1 MSTASATA
9 FLLWAI
15 LSVLFLAFLV
25 HHLWCYDKFKC
36 LRWSAGR
43 QPGAFKRVMTYS
55 YLGAVPLF
63 AVYSIGTTVI
73 KYREGFVILPDGT
86 FIPRPI
92 EMYQEVNR
100 EWVLPLQ
107 FVFSFA
113 WALELVTHL
122 EELAFWLYLLHQNPN
137 KEAWFSS
144 WEYRLW
150 YMGSLLALIGMP
162 LTALITRNHLETCDA
177 YIFLVGAAG
186 STSTTLSFL
195 YVLWRFPKFIR
206 HVKEEGA
213 DPTVVVRLATFYQLN
228 QVRVV
233 FRFMFTLPLLV
244 LALDGIIGVSHPVNR
259 NLFLT
264 DFFTMIAGLGCFV
277 SSMIT
282 LLIFFP
288 RSIVREAGYKP
299 KLASAS
305 TLPPTSPTSPKSPPA
320 SPPRHGHPGLQYHLP
335 GYGVRGAVRAAGAET
350 GTGVSGGVTGTG
362 TGYTGTGYTG
372 YTATG
377 YTGTGYTWERD
388 ESAYTASMCSPRES
402 LYDSPQYTAE
412 DYSASAA
419 VGGVGGGDTVQRR
432 PSRVSRRGSRRVSA
446 YNPMDAHLEQ
456 DTDADD
462 EEEEEMEM
470 ERGRGRGG
478 AGSPDVDGERDAD
491 VERAG
496 YGEGEGVTD
505 EESVPPYSHAHPHPH
520 PHLPPHAHANHQ
532 HLHQR
537 HPFPHSLSSP
547 QVLTLAQHAA
557 PPRSPPAAP
566 HPHPHPQHPQAYTNA
581 PINAN
586 TNGAPAP
593 ARSPSPSSTSK
604 SKRRTWGWEES
615 RHAQFALSPNVM
627 PGTGLSAHTHINANA
642 NGGGHGGGHGNVNA
656 EGARRSLHAP
666 VDAGGVGLGMNV
678 NLGSVVGRTARRG
691 SSLHP
696 YVVNFTSPIDLVDI
710 PPMDDL
716 PRAI

>member
-1 MSTASATA
+1 MSTASSTA

-15 LSVLFLAFLV
+15 LSVLFLVFLV

-63 AVYSIGTTVI
+63 AVFSIGTTII
-73 KYREGFVILPDGT
+73 KYREGFVPAPDGA

-92 EMYQEVNR
+92 GMYREENR

-107 FVFSFA
+107 FVFSIA

-150 YMGSLLALIGMP
+150 YMGSLVAIIGMP

-177 YIFLVGAAG
+177 YIFLVGSAG
-186 STSTTLSFL
+186 STSTTISFL

-206 HVKEEGA
+206 HVKAEGA
-213 DPTVVVRLATFYQLN
+213 DPSVVVRLATFYQLN

-233 FRFMFTLPLLV
+233 FRFLFTLPLMV
-244 LALDGIIGVSHPVNR
+244 IALDGLIGVTHPVNR

-264 DFFTMIAGLGCFV
+264 DFFTMIAGIGCFV

-299 KLASAS
+299 KLASTA
-305 TLPPTSPTSPKSPPA
+305 PTSPKSPPVT
-320 SPPRHGHPGLQYHLP
+320 PPSRPGPFSHHAPPNLHQLPMHVAPGHGGRIGIIAP
-335 GYGVRGAVRAAGAET
+335 ATTET
-350 GTGVSGGVTGTG
+350 G
-362 TGYTGTGYTG
+362 
-372 YTATG
+372 ATG
-377 YTGTGYTWERD
+377 MTTWELD
-388 ESAYTASMCSPRES
+388 ESAYTYTASVYSPRES

-412 DYSASAA
+412 DY
-419 VGGVGGGDTVQRR
+419 VVTGGELGGQRR
-432 PSRVSRRGSRRVSA
+432 GSRASRRGSRRVSA
-446 YNPMDAHLEQ
+446 HNTMDVHQEL
-456 DTDADD
+456 DSDADD
-462 EEEEEMEM
+462 ELS
-470 ERGRGRGG
+470 RDHGG
-478 AGSPDVDGERDAD
+478 KGADAD
-491 VERAG
+491 V
-496 YGEGEGVTD
+496 D
-505 EESVPPYSHAHPHPH
+505 DESVPPYSHAHPSQPTQ
-520 PHLPPHAHANHQ
+520 L

-537 HPFPHSLSSP
+537 HPFPHSVSSP
-547 QVLTLAQHAA
+547 QVVTAAQL
-557 PPRSPPAAP
+557 PPGTSQSQGAHPPISPPAVSS
-566 HPHPHPQHPQAYTNA
+566 
-581 PINAN
+581 
-586 TNGAPAP
+586 PAP
-593 ARSPSPSSTSK
+593 TAHARPPSPSA
-604 SKRRTWGWEES
+604 KRRTWGWDEA
-615 RHAQFALSPNVM
+615 RVALSGHANGSPPQGLHVIASG
-627 PGTGLSAHTHINANA
+627 PGTTSVGVTP
-642 NGGGHGGGHGNVNA
+642 G
-656 EGARRSLHAP
+656 
-666 VDAGGVGLGMNV
+666 GGVGLGMNLSLSTAMAR
-678 NLGSVVGRTARRG
+678 NGRRV
-691 SSLHP
+691 SNLHP

>member
-1 MSTASATA
+1 MSTASSTA

-15 LSVLFLAFLV
+15 LSVLFLVFLV

-63 AVYSIGTTVI
+63 AVFSIGTAII
-73 KYREGFVILPDGT
+73 KYREGFVPAPDGT

-92 EMYQEVNR
+92 QMYREENR

-107 FVFSFA
+107 FVFSIA

-150 YMGSLLALIGMP
+150 YMGSLVAIIGMP
-162 LTALITRNHLETCDA
+162 LTTLITREHLETCDA
-177 YIFLVGAAG
+177 YIFLVGSAG
-186 STSTTLSFL
+186 STSTTISFL

-206 HVKEEGA
+206 HVKAEGA
-213 DPTVVVRLATFYQLN
+213 DPSVVVRLATFYQLN

-233 FRFMFTLPLLV
+233 FRFLFTLPLMV
-244 LALDGIIGVSHPVNR
+244 IALDGLIGVTHPVNR

-264 DFFTMIAGLGCFV
+264 DFFTMIAGIGCFV

-299 KLASAS
+299 KLASTA
-305 TLPPTSPTSPKSPPA
+305 PTSPKSPPVT
-320 SPPRHGHPGLQYHLP
+320 PPSRSGPFSH
-335 GYGVRGAVRAAGAET
+335 RAAPRPNLHQLPMHI
-350 GTGVSGGVTGTG
+350 VSGGGGGHGGRIGIVAPAATTETG
-362 TGYTGTGYTG
+362 
-372 YTATG
+372 ATG
-377 YTGTGYTWERD
+377 MSVSMATWELD
-388 ESAYTASMCSPRES
+388 ESAYTYTASVYSPRES

-412 DYSASAA
+412 DYVVAGA
-419 VGGVGGGDTVQRR
+419 GVGVGAGEQGAQRR
-432 PSRVSRRGSRRVSA
+432 GSRVSRRGSSRRVSA
-446 YNPMDAHLEQ
+446 HNAMDVHEELES
-456 DTDADD
+456 DADD
-462 EEEEEMEM
+462 ELS
-470 ERGRGRGG
+470 RDYHHHHHHHG
-478 AGSPDVDGERDAD
+478 AKDLDLDAD
-491 VERAG
+491 A
-496 YGEGEGVTD
+496 D
-505 EESVPPYSHAHPHPH
+505 EESVPPYSHAHPDQPAHPHPH
-520 PHLPPHAHANHQ
+520 PHLY
-532 HLHQR
+532 QR
-537 HPFPHSLSSP
+537 HPFPHSASSP
-547 QVLTLAQHAA
+547 LVVTAAQL
-557 PPRSPPAAP
+557 PPGTGTGPGLGPDAEARPPVSPPAVTPPVPAT
-566 HPHPHPQHPQAYTNA
+566 HPRASA
-581 PINAN
+581 
-586 TNGAPAP
+586 
-593 ARSPSPSSTSK
+593 
-604 SKRRTWGWEES
+604 KRRTWGWDEA
-615 RHAQFALSPNVM
+615 RVVG
-627 PGTGLSAHTHINANA
+627 PGAHGHPPQGLHVIASGPGPTAVGVT
-642 NGGGHGGGHGNVNA
+642 
-656 EGARRSLHAP
+656 P
-666 VDAGGVGLGMNV
+666 AGGVGLGVNMNM
-678 NLGSVVGRTARRG
+678 NLSLSTAMAGGRRV

>member
-1 MSTASATA
+1 MSTASASA

-15 LSVLFLAFLV
+15 LSVLFLVFLV

-73 KYREGFVILPDGT
+73 KYREGFVILADGT

-92 EMYQEVNR
+92 EMYQESNR
-100 EWVLPLQ
+100 GWVLPLQ

-122 EELAFWLYLLHQNPN
+122 EGTSPLSDPHISTLTCSHAELAFWLYLLHQNPN

-150 YMGSLLALIGMP
+150 YMGAMVALIGMP

-186 STSTTLSFL
+186 STSTTISFL

-213 DPTVVVRLATFYQLN
+213 DPSVVVRLATFYQLN

-299 KLASAS
+299 KLAS
-305 TLPPTSPTSPKSPPA
+305 TLPPTSPKSPPVT
-320 SPPRHGHPGLQYHLP
+320 PPSRSAPFPAPPHAHGQMHGHPGLQYHLP
-335 GYGVRGAVRAAGAET
+335 GYGVGGAGLGRV
-350 GTGVSGGVTGTG
+350 GGVGAPPVTMTE

-372 YTATG
+372 M
-377 YTGTGYTWERD
+377 TGYTWDRDRD
-388 ESAYTASMCSPRES
+388 ESAYTASMYSPRES
-402 LYDSPQYTAE
+402 LYDSPRYTAE
-412 DYSASAA
+412 DHAIT
-419 VGGVGGGDTVQRR
+419 GGAGEVQRR

-446 YNPMDAHLEQ
+446 YNPMDVHQEQ

-462 EEEEEMEM
+462 EL
-470 ERGRGRGG
+470 ERGHG
-478 AGSPDVDGERDAD
+478 
-491 VERAG
+491 RAG
-496 YGEGEGVTD
+496 RD
-505 EESVPPYSHAHPHPH
+505 EESVPPYSHAHPHLH
-520 PHLPPHAHANHQ
+520 PPQHLQHAHAQAHDQN
-532 HLHQR
+532 LHQR

-547 QVLTLAQHAA
+547 QVLTLAQAAPGTRQRSPPPRTPAPAA
-557 PPRSPPAAP
+557 PPPSQPT
-566 HPHPHPQHPQAYTNA
+566 TN
-581 PINAN
+581 P
-586 TNGAPAP
+586 TP
-593 ARSPSPSSTSK
+593 ARPSSPSSTSK

-615 RHAQFALSPNVM
+615 RHAQFALGPNVL
-627 PGTGLSAHTHINANA
+627 PSAGALANA
-642 NGGGHGGGHGNVNA
+642 HGHAGVNA
-656 EGARRSLHAP
+656 DGARRSLHVLASGP
-666 VDAGGVGLGMNV
+666 GATAVDVGPGGVGLGMNL
-678 NLGSVVGRTARRG
+678 NLGSVVGRGIGARAGRG

-710 PPMDDL
+710 PPLDDL